1 MALCRSGLKSNSN
14 EVLRY
19 QYVGYAFNGASAMMS
34 IEHESPL
41 RGLTI
46 VAATVAVLCVPGASA
61 IAQVTSGSDSNVTE
75 QITVTPPQYN
85 ITRTPVPDAAKHG
98 FAVAQA
104 TSISLPISYSDLDLS
119 TPAGVKE
126 LEKRVTQ
133 TATDICRELNRQFP
147 PDLYWSV
154 TQFQPG
160 RRYDCVQSAVKDAM
174 AQIMTPQRLAVASAS
189 R

>member
-1 MALCRSGLKSNSN
+1 MICPVHKSS
-14 EVLRY
+14 
-19 QYVGYAFNGASAMMS
+19 
-34 IEHESPL
+34 L
-41 RGLTI
+41 RGLALVTASI
-46 VAATVAVLCVPGASA
+46 AVLCIPGASA
-61 IAQVTSGSDSNVTE
+61 FGQVNPGSDSNVTE
-75 QITVTPPQYN
+75 QITITPPQYN

-104 TSISLPISYSDLDLS
+104 TSISQPVSYSDLDLS

-126 LEKRVTQ
+126 LEKRVTR
-133 TATDICRELNRQFP
+133 TATDVCRELNKRFP

-174 AQIMTPQRLAVASAS
+174 GQIMTSQRLAVASAAH
-189 R
+189 